1 MAKARRELQT
11 RLKLVDVV
19 LEVIDARI
27 PDTSRHPQLLVSGRP
42 LPRVLLLSK
51 ADLADE
57 RATRQWVDYF
67 NAQGWPALAS
77 DARTGGWAA
86 RARRLLHSAAR
97 PKRPGTVRV
106 LVAGLPNVG
115 KSTAINSL
123 TGRSKA
129 RTGAA
134 AGVTRS
140 LQWLSGGPGLQLLD
154 SPGVL
159 WPQRTTGLA
168 AVYLAATGAVPETAY
183 DPVDAAKALLALLME
198 RFPDAV
204 ERRYGPAPAS
214 ADDALAWVGRRR
226 GCLLPGGEVDLE
238 RAAAV
243 VLGDFREGRLG
254 RWTLEE
260 PGQPD
265 PETVPDTV
273 NVPDTGEDGAGTSPV
288 DDGE

>member
-27 PDTSRHPQLLVSGRP
+27 PDTSRHPRLVVSGRP

-51 ADLADE
+51 ADLADAA
-57 RATRQWVDYF
+57 ATREWLEYF
-67 NAQGWPALAS
+67 RAQGWPALAG
-77 DARTGGWAA
+77 DLRLGAWVA
-86 RARRLLHSAAR
+86 RARRLLQETAS
-97 PKRPGTVRV
+97 PKRPGVVRV

-123 TGRSKA
+123 AGRSKA
-129 RTGAA
+129 RTGAT

-159 WPQRTTGLA
+159 WPERTTGLA
-168 AVYLAATGAVPETAY
+168 AVYLAATGTVPETAY
-183 DPVDAAKALLALLME
+183 DPLEAAKELLALLIE
-198 RFPDAV
+198 RFP
-204 ERRYGPAPAS
+204 ERVAARYGPELL
-214 ADDALAWVGRRR
+214 ADTDPLAYVGRRR
-226 GCLLPGGEVDLE
+226 GCLLPGGGVDLE

-254 RWTLEE
+254 RLTLE
-260 PGQPD
+260 QP
-265 PETVPDTV
+265 PSGEAA
-273 NVPDTGEDGAGTSPV
+273 GEDRAGGEVPAREAGESPGAGE
-288 DDGE
+288 G